1 MNLTSDSTFSST
13 FNTEFNFSG
22 KTALVTGGTS
32 GIGLGIAQALRQA
45 GATVYAA
52 GLPDAGAGANAPA
65 TTGLTVLPLDV
76 TQQASIDAVFS
87 GIQQLDI
94 LVNAAG
100 IIRRADEHD
109 PDVFERVISVNLNG
123 TMRCCTAAKNLLS
136 QSAAGGSI
144 VNIASM
150 LSFFGSGVSLG
161 YSASKGG
168 VAQLTKSLA
177 IAWAGQRTRVN
188 AVAPGY
194 IATPLTQA
202 LQDNPAMNN
211 TILARTPMARWG
223 TPHDVAGPVLFL
235 CSDAASFV
243 TGAIL
248 PVDGGYLVA

>member
-1 MNLTSDSTFSST
+1 MNTT
-13 FNTEFNFSG
+13 FNFTG

-32 GIGLGIAQALRQA
+32 GIGLGIAQALRHA

-52 GLPDAGAGANAPA
+52 GLPEVGSGTDATA
-65 TTGLTVLPLDV
+65 TAGLTVLPLDV
-76 TQQASIDAVFS
+76 TRQASIDTVFS
-87 GIQQLDI
+87 GLKQLDI

-123 TMRCCTAAKNLLS
+123 TLRCCTAAKNLLA
-136 QSAAGGSI
+136 QSAAGGSV

-202 LQDNPAMNN
+202 LQNNPAMNQ
-211 TILARTPMARWG
+211 TILSRTPMGRWG
-223 TPHDVAGPVLFL
+223 TPQDVAGPVLFL
-235 CSDAASFV
+235 CSDAAAFV
-243 TGAIL
+243 TGSIL

>member
-1 MNLTSDSTFSST
+1 MNS
-13 FNTEFNFSG
+13 NFNFQG

-32 GIGLGIAQALRQA
+32 GIGLGIAQAFRAA
-45 GATVYAA
+45 GAAVYAA
-52 GLPDAGAGANAPA
+52 GLPGAEPKA
-65 TTGLTVLPLDV
+65 TDGLTVLELDV
-76 TQQASIDAVFS
+76 TSPASINTVFGS
-87 GIQQLDI
+87 LTKLDI

-109 PDVFERVISVNLNG
+109 PEVFERVLSVNLNG
-123 TMRCCTAAKNLLS
+123 TMRCCTAAKSLLA
-136 QSAAGGSI
+136 QSASRGSGGSV

-150 LSFFGSGVSLG
+150 LSFFGSGIALG

-177 IAWAGQRTRVN
+177 IAWAGQHTRVN

-202 LQDNPAMNN
+202 LQDNPGIN
-211 TILARTPMARWG
+211 TGILARTPMGRWG
-223 TPHDVAGPVLFL
+223 TPQDVAGPVLFL

-243 TGAIL
+243 TGAVL

>member
-1 MNLTSDSTFSST
+1 MNTS
-13 FNTEFNFSG
+13 FNFNG

-32 GIGLGIAQALRQA
+32 GIGLAIAQALQQA

-52 GLPDAGAGANAPA
+52 GLPGADANATA
-65 TTGLTVLPLDV
+65 GLTVLALDV
-76 TQQASIDAVFS
+76 TSAASIGAVF
-87 GIQQLDI
+87 GGLTQLDI

-109 PDVFERVISVNLNG
+109 PDVFERVLSVNLNG
-123 TMRCCTAAKNLLS
+123 TMRCCTAAKALLA
-136 QSAAGGSI
+136 QSASGGSV

-194 IATPLTQA
+194 IATAFTQA
-202 LQDNPAMNN
+202 LQDNPVMNN
-211 TILARTPMARWG
+211 TILARTPTGRWG
-223 TPHDVAGPVLFL
+223 TPQDVAGPVLFL
-235 CSDAASFV
+235 CSDVASFV

>member
-1 MNLTSDSTFSST
+1 MNTT
-13 FNTEFNFSG
+13 FNFKG

-32 GIGLGIAQALRQA
+32 GIGLGIAQALRAA
-45 GATVYAA
+45 GARVYAA
-52 GLPDAGAGANAPA
+52 GLKGDNPA
-65 TTGLTVLPLDV
+65 AMEGLHVVALDV
-76 TQQASIDAVFS
+76 THANDVKAVFKQLDS
-87 GIQQLDI
+87 LDI

-100 IIRRADEHD
+100 IIRRAEEHD
-109 PDVFERVISVNLNG
+109 PVVFERVLAVNLNG
-123 TMRCCTAAKNLLS
+123 TMRCCTAAKSLLA
-136 QSAAGGSI
+136 QSASGGCV

-202 LQDNPAMNN
+202 LQNNPAMNN
-211 TILARTPMARWG
+211 TILARTPMGRWG
-223 TPHDVAGPVLFL
+223 TPQDVAGPVLFL
-235 CSDAASFV
+235 CSDTAGFV

>member
-1 MNLTSDSTFSST
+1 M
-13 FNTEFNFSG
+13 
-22 KTALVTGGTS
+22 
-32 GIGLGIAQALRQA
+32 
-45 GATVYAA
+45 
-52 GLPDAGAGANAPA
+52 
-65 TTGLTVLPLDV
+65 
-76 TQQASIDAVFS
+76 
-87 GIQQLDI
+87 
-94 LVNAAG
+94 
-100 IIRRADEHD
+100 
-109 PDVFERVISVNLNG
+109 
-123 TMRCCTAAKNLLS
+123 
-136 QSAAGGSI
+136 

-202 LQDNPAMNN
+202 LQNNPAMNN
-211 TILARTPMARWG
+211 TILARTPMGRWG
-223 TPHDVAGPVLFL
+223 TPQDVAGPVLFL
-235 CSDAASFV
+235 CSDTAGFV